1 MELTNWIKGALLVL
15 FGAFLWGTLVVSTK
29 GAAHLD
35 PLTVATIRSAM
46 AALGCFA
53 WFGLRNPRL
62 LRVGSRRS
70 LFWLFLYGGATCAFM
85 YGGFTVA
92 LQSLSVA
99 ACEVIFYT
107 FPLFT
112 TCIGIFALRERPTA
126 AQALA
131 CVLIVAGVFLMTS
144 LTGPGEDGAGDA
156 VTSLPLA
163 GAAWAAL
170 STAGMTIQSLV
181 GRRNAQTGWMATETL
196 FSYAQFFGFLW
207 LALCKSATG
216 DWSDLAGISPASWL
230 LLSYMGFIT
239 TLMGYGAY
247 NLGLR
252 YVSAAT
258 ASMLASFEM
267 VTAVFLAA
275 LILGNIPTRGEV
287 AGCLVILAA
296 LALGTRGAA
305 AASGRTASDAVRQK
319 ATL

>member
-1 MELTNWIKGALLVL
+1 MELTGWIKGALLVL

-29 GAAHLD
+29 GATHLD
-35 PLTVATIRSAM
+35 PLTIAVMRSGM

-70 LFWLFLYGGATCAFM
+70 LFGLFLYGGATCAFM

-92 LQSLSVA
+92 LRVLSVA

-112 TCIGIFALRERPTA
+112 TFIGVFALRERPTA
-126 AQALA
+126 AQSLA

-144 LTGPGEDGAGDA
+144 LTGPGESSAAAD
-156 VTSLPLA
+156 LPLWGVA
-163 GAAWAAL
+163 GAVL
-170 STAGMTIQSLV
+170 SMTGMTIQSLV
-181 GRRNAQTGWMATETL
+181 GRRNAQMGWIPVETL
-196 FSYAQFFGFLW
+196 FSYAQLFGFLW

-216 DWSDLAGISPASWL
+216 DWSDIAGISPASWL
-230 LLSYMGFIT
+230 LLGYMGFVT

-267 VTAVFLAA
+267 VTAVVLAA
-275 LILGNIPTRGEV
+275 LVLGNVPTRGEV

-305 AASGRTASDAVRQK
+305 SGGAASDLTGRKEPV
-319 ATL
+319 